1 MGSFG
6 ENPRGVTDK
15 MTSSDILRMAEA
27 LNTKVVIAYHHDIW
41 SNFMADP
48 AEITM
53 LWNMKKDRLK
63 YRFKPYIW
71 QVGGK
76 FVYPD
81 NKDDMEYHYDRGF
94 DDVFTKETDLP
105 VPVVLV
111 ARRRA
116 GGDAAAW
123 IAHLRA
129 ARPAASR
136 ISERDIAMRS
146 QEIGLQLKGVGKA
159 FGTVRVVQDL
169 DLDVYQGEFVVL
181 LGESGCGKSTTLRMI
196 AGLDDV
202 SEGRIFINGRDVT
215 DTAPMARD
223 IAMVFQNYALYPHM
237 DVAHNM
243 SFALE
248 LAGVGAAEITRRVN
262 EAAAVL
268 NITHLLQRKPK
279 ELSGGQRQRVAIGRC
294 IVRKPSVFLF
304 DEPLSN
310 LDAKLRAHMRTE
322 LALLH
327 ERLGKT
333 TIYVTHDQVEAMTL
347 ASRIVIFDKGRIQQ
361 VGTPSEVFNQP
372 ANLFVAAFIGMPSMN
387 LLEGQ
392 VQVQGGQAR
401 LLGPGFAFPL
411 PDARLQGQSLIAGVR
426 PQTLRLAAGAAHAA
440 AAGGRGGVPG
450 DGIAAGGQARGC
462 G

>member
-1 MGSFG
+1 
-6 ENPRGVTDK
+6 
-15 MTSSDILRMAEA
+15 
-27 LNTKVVIAYHHDIW
+27 
-41 SNFMADP
+41 
-48 AEITM
+48 
-53 LWNMKKDRLK
+53 MK
-63 YRFKPYIW
+63 
-71 QVGGK
+71 
-76 FVYPD
+76 
-81 NKDDMEYHYDRGF
+81 
-94 DDVFTKETDLP
+94 
-105 VPVVLV
+105 
-111 ARRRA
+111 
-116 GGDAAAW
+116 
-123 IAHLRA
+123 
-129 ARPAASR
+129 SR
-136 ISERDIAMRS
+136 
-146 QEIGLQLKGVGKA
+146 EIGLQLKGVGKA
-159 FGTVRVVQDL
+159 FGTVRVVRDL

-196 AGLDDV
+196 AGLDEV
-202 SEGRIFINGRDVT
+202 SEGRIFIKGVDVT
-215 DTAPMARD
+215 DVAPKARD

-248 LAGVGAAEITRRVN
+248 LAGVDKADITRRVN

-294 IVRKPSVFLF
+294 IVREPSVFLF

-392 VQVQGGQAR
+392 VQVQGARRALRGQ
-401 LLGPGFAFPL
+401 GL
-411 PDARLQGQSLIAGVR
+411 PFHC
-426 PQTLRLAAGAAHAA
+426 PT
-440 AAGGRGGVPG
+440 
-450 DGIAAGGQARGC
+450 RGC
-462 G
+462 RARA

>member
-1 MGSFG
+1 
-6 ENPRGVTDK
+6 
-15 MTSSDILRMAEA
+15 
-27 LNTKVVIAYHHDIW
+27 
-41 SNFMADP
+41 
-48 AEITM
+48 
-53 LWNMKKDRLK
+53 
-63 YRFKPYIW
+63 
-71 QVGGK
+71 
-76 FVYPD
+76 
-81 NKDDMEYHYDRGF
+81 
-94 DDVFTKETDLP
+94 
-105 VPVVLV
+105 
-111 ARRRA
+111 
-116 GGDAAAW
+116 
-123 IAHLRA
+123 
-129 ARPAASR
+129 
-136 ISERDIAMRS
+136 MRS

-159 FGTVRVVQDL
+159 FGTVRVVQEL
-169 DLDVYQGEFVVL
+169 DLDVYGGEFVVL
-181 LGESGCGKSTTLRMI
+181 LGESGCGKSTVLRMI

-202 SEGRIFINGRDVT
+202 SEGRIFIKGRDVT
-215 DTAPMARD
+215 DTAPRSRD

-248 LAGVGAAEITRRVN
+248 LAGVEAAEITRRVN

-294 IVRKPSVFLF
+294 IVREPAVFLF

-372 ANLFVAAFIGMPSMN
+372 ANLFVAGFIGMPSMN

-392 VQVQGGQAR
+392 VQVHGGQAR

-411 PDARLQGQSLIAGVR
+411 SDARLQGQSLIAGVR
-426 PQTLRLAAGAAHAA
+426 PQTLRLASGEPMLQLQVDVVEYLGMESLLVGKLVGAGD
-440 AAGGRGGVPG
+440 GRVTAVVPG
-450 DGIAAGGQARGC
+450 QRADLMRQTVGLEMDPQALHVFDKASGRRIHV
-462 G
+462 